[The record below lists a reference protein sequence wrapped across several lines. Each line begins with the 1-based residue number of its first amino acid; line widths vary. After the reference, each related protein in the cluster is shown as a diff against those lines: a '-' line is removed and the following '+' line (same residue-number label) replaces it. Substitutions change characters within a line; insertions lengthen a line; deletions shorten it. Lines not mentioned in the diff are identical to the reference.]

1 MATNKHTRDYPI
13 VLENVSF
20 SYRGSNTVLRDV
32 NLKIPRG
39 EFFGIVGPTG
49 AGKTTLLYAISGVIP
64 HYYSGTLRGRVV
76 TCGLDTSKHTLNEI
90 SRKANLVMQDPESQ
104 LFNLHVTEELRWG
117 LENLGVSNNEID
129 ERVNQVAKFMRID
142 NLKDRATFN
151 LSGGEKQKV
160 AIASIYAL
168 EPEVILLDEPT
179 SELDSQGSDL
189 VFEVIRKL
197 TSKKGTTVIMVEHKV
212 EQLAEFADRIALMND
227 GKILTVSEPREFF
240 VNDALHEVGID
251 PPQIVELGHR
261 LKSRLPVSRIPL
273 TLAEAVQ
280 AYGGFP
286 RNYNGSDNYAHSKR
300 TKTKDSSS
308 KPIIEIVDLEL
319 TYPPPHEHTALKDI
333 NLTIDRGEFTA
344 LIGHNGSGKT
354 TLAKCIVGLLKP
366 TRGRVY
372 VNGIDNR
379 NISLSRMAQ
388 TVGFVFQNPNH
399 QIFNDTVWSE
409 ITCGLKNLKKPSNYI
424 KQRGEEVLK
433 LMDLERYRDVH
444 PFRLGEGAKQRVAV
458 ASILAMN
465 PELLIVDEP
474 TTGHSPRESMMVC
487 KLLQSL
493 NKEGMTILMVT
504 HSMPLVAEYAT
515 RVVVLA
521 DGRIVDDGSPRHI
534 FNNTKVLDVAGMH
547 PPQISRLGLLL
558 ELRPPPL
565 TVDEMEKA
573 FL

>member
-1 MATNKHTRDYPI
+1 MTTNEYARDYPV

-32 NLKIPRG
+32 NLKIRRG

-49 AGKTTLLYAISGVIP
+49 AGKTTLLYAISGVVP
-64 HYYSGTLRGRVV
+64 HYYSGLLSGRVV
-76 TCGLDTSKHTLNEI
+76 TCGLDTSRHTLNEI

-117 LENLGVSNNEID
+117 LENLGVSNDEID
-129 ERVNQVAKFMRID
+129 ERVNQVAKFMKID
-142 NLKDRATFN
+142 NLKDRLTFN

-160 AIASIYAL
+160 AIASVYAL

-189 VFEVIRKL
+189 VFEVVRKL
-197 TSKKGTTVIMVEHKV
+197 TSRKGTTVIMVEHKV

-227 GKILTVSEPREFF
+227 GKILTISEPREFF
-240 VNDALHEVGID
+240 LNGALHEAGID

-261 LKSRLPVSRIPL
+261 LKSRFPASRIPL

-286 RNYNGSDNYAHSKR
+286 RSYNGSDNHAHGKR
-300 TKTKDSSS
+300 AKVRDSSS
-308 KPIIEIVDLEL
+308 KPIIDVVDLEL

-354 TLAKCIVGLLKP
+354 TLARCIVGLLKP

-372 VNGIDNR
+372 VNGVDNR
-379 NISLSRMAQ
+379 NIPLSRMAQ
-388 TVGFVFQNPNH
+388 SVGFVFQNPNH
-399 QIFNDTVWSE
+399 QLFNDTVWSE
-409 ITCGLKNLKKPSNYI
+409 ITCGLKNLKKPRDYI

-433 LMDLERYRDVH
+433 LMDLERYRDIH
-444 PFRLGEGAKQRVAV
+444 PFRLGEGTKQRVAV

-487 KLLQSL
+487 QLLQSL

-504 HSMPLVAEYAT
+504 HSMPLVAQYAT
-515 RVVVLA
+515 RVIVLA
-521 DGRIVDDGSPRHI
+521 DGKIVDDGPPRHI
-534 FNNTKVLDVAGMH
+534 FNNTKVLDIAGMH

-558 ELRPPPL
+558 DLRPPPL

>member
-1 MATNKHTRDYPI
+1 MTTNEYARDYPV

-32 NLKIPRG
+32 NLKIRRG

-49 AGKTTLLYAISGVIP
+49 AGKTTLLYAISGVVP
-64 HYYSGTLRGRVV
+64 HYYSGLLSGRVV
-76 TCGLDTSKHTLNEI
+76 TCGLDTSRHTLNEI

-117 LENLGVSNNEID
+117 LENLGVSNDEID
-129 ERVNQVAKFMRID
+129 ERVNQVAKFMKID
-142 NLKDRATFN
+142 NLKDRLTFN

-160 AIASIYAL
+160 AIASVYAL

-189 VFEVIRKL
+189 VFEVVRKL
-197 TSKKGTTVIMVEHKV
+197 TSRKGTTVIMVEHKV

-227 GKILTVSEPREFF
+227 GKILTISEPREFF
-240 VNDALHEVGID
+240 LNGALHEAGID

-261 LKSRLPVSRIPL
+261 LKSRFPASRIPL

-286 RNYNGSDNYAHSKR
+286 RSYNGSDNHAHGKR
-300 TKTKDSSS
+300 AKVRDSSS
-308 KPIIEIVDLEL
+308 KPIIDVVDLEL

-354 TLAKCIVGLLKP
+354 TLARCIVGLLKP

-372 VNGIDNR
+372 VNGVDNR
-379 NISLSRMAQ
+379 NIPLSRMAQ
-388 TVGFVFQNPNH
+388 SVGFVFQNPNH
-399 QIFNDTVWSE
+399 QLFNDTVWSE
-409 ITCGLKNLKKPSNYI
+409 ITCGLKNLKKPRDYI

-433 LMDLERYRDVH
+433 LMDLERYRDIH
-444 PFRLGEGAKQRVAV
+444 PFRLGEGIKQKVAV

-487 KLLQSL
+487 QLLQSL

-504 HSMPLVAEYAT
+504 HSMPLVAQYAT
-515 RVVVLA
+515 RVIVLA
-521 DGRIVDDGSPRHI
+521 DGKIVDDGPPRHI
-534 FNNTKVLDVAGMH
+534 FNNTKVLDIAGMH

-558 ELRPPPL
+558 DLRPPPL

>member
-1 MATNKHTRDYPI
+1 MTTNEYARDYPV

-20 SYRGSNTVLRDV
+20 SYRGSSTVLRDV
-32 NLKIPRG
+32 NLKIRRG

-49 AGKTTLLYAISGVIP
+49 AGKTTLLYAISGVVP
-64 HYYSGTLRGRVV
+64 HYYSGLLSGRVV
-76 TCGLDTSKHTLNEI
+76 TCGLDTSRHTLNEI

-129 ERVNQVAKFMRID
+129 ERTNQVAKFMRID
-142 NLKDRATFN
+142 NLKDRLTFN

-160 AIASIYAL
+160 AIASVYAL

-197 TSKKGTTVIMVEHKV
+197 TSRKGTTVIMVEHKV

-227 GKILTVSEPREFF
+227 GKILTISEPREFF
-240 VNDALHEVGID
+240 LNGALHEVGID

-261 LKSRLPVSRIPL
+261 LKSRFPVSRIPL

-286 RNYNGSDNYAHSKR
+286 RSYSGSDNHVHGKR
-300 TKTKDSSS
+300 AKAKDSSS
-308 KPIIEIVDLEL
+308 KPIIEVADLKL

-354 TLAKCIVGLLKP
+354 TLARCIVGLLKP
-366 TRGRVY
+366 TRGRIY
-372 VNGIDNR
+372 VNGVDNR
-379 NISLSRMAQ
+379 NIPLSRMAQ

-409 ITCGLKNLKKPSNYI
+409 ITCGLKNLKKPRGYI

-433 LMDLERYRDVH
+433 LMDLERYRDIH
-444 PFRLGEGAKQRVAV
+444 PFRLGEGTKQRVAV

-487 KLLQSL
+487 QLLQSL

-504 HSMPLVAEYAT
+504 HSMPLVAQYAT

-521 DGRIVDDGSPRHI
+521 DGKIVDDGPPRHI

-558 ELRPPPL
+558 DLRPPPL

>member
-1 MATNKHTRDYPI
+1 MTTNEYARDYPV

-32 NLKIPRG
+32 NLKIRRG

-49 AGKTTLLYAISGVIP
+49 AGKTTLLYAISGVVP
-64 HYYSGTLRGRVV
+64 HYYSGLLSGRVV
-76 TCGLDTSKHTLNEI
+76 TCGLDTSRHTLNEI

-129 ERVNQVAKFMRID
+129 ERTNQVAKFMRID
-142 NLKDRATFN
+142 NFKDRLTFN

-160 AIASIYAL
+160 AIASVYVL

-197 TSKKGTTVIMVEHKV
+197 TSRKGTTVIMVEHKV

-227 GKILTVSEPREFF
+227 GKILTISEPREFF

-251 PPQIVELGHR
+251 PPQIIELGHR
-261 LKSRLPVSRIPL
+261 LKSRFPVSRIPL

-286 RNYNGSDNYAHSKR
+286 RSYNGLDNYAHGKR
-300 TKTKDSSS
+300 AKVRDSSS
-308 KPIIEIVDLEL
+308 KPIIEVVDLEL

-354 TLAKCIVGLLKP
+354 TLARCIVGLLKP

-372 VNGIDNR
+372 VNGVDNR
-379 NISLSRMAQ
+379 NIPLSRMAQ

-409 ITCGLKNLKKPSNYI
+409 ITCGLKNLKKPRDYI

-433 LMDLERYRDVH
+433 LMDLERYRDIH
-444 PFRLGEGAKQRVAV
+444 PFRLGEGTKQRVAV

-487 KLLQSL
+487 QLLQSL

-504 HSMPLVAEYAT
+504 HSMPLVAQYAT
-515 RVVVLA
+515 RVIVLA
-521 DGRIVDDGSPRHI
+521 DGKIVDDGPPRHI
-534 FNNTKVLDVAGMH
+534 FNNTKVLDIAGMH

-558 ELRPPPL
+558 DLRPPPL

>member
-1 MATNKHTRDYPI
+1 MTTNEYARDYPV

-32 NLKIPRG
+32 NLKIRRG

-49 AGKTTLLYAISGVIP
+49 AGKTTLLYAISGVVP
-64 HYYSGTLRGRVV
+64 HYYSGLLSGRVV
-76 TCGLDTSKHTLNEI
+76 TCGLDTSRHTLNEI

-117 LENLGVSNNEID
+117 LENLGVSNDEID
-129 ERVNQVAKFMRID
+129 ERVNQVAKFMKID
-142 NLKDRATFN
+142 NLKDRLTFN

-160 AIASIYAL
+160 AIASVYAL

-189 VFEVIRKL
+189 VFEVVRKL
-197 TSKKGTTVIMVEHKV
+197 TSRKGTTVIMVEHKV

-227 GKILTVSEPREFF
+227 GKILTISEPREFF
-240 VNDALHEVGID
+240 LNGALHEAGID

-261 LKSRLPVSRIPL
+261 LKSRFPASRIPL

-286 RNYNGSDNYAHSKR
+286 RSYNGSDNHAHGKR
-300 TKTKDSSS
+300 AKVRDSSS
-308 KPIIEIVDLEL
+308 KPIIDVVDLEL

-354 TLAKCIVGLLKP
+354 TLARCIVGLLKP

-372 VNGIDNR
+372 VNGVDNR
-379 NISLSRMAQ
+379 NIPLSRMAQ
-388 TVGFVFQNPNH
+388 SVGFVFQNPNH

-409 ITCGLKNLKKPSNYI
+409 ITCGLKNLKKPRDYI

-433 LMDLERYRDVH
+433 LMDLERYRDIH
-444 PFRLGEGAKQRVAV
+444 PFRLGEGTKQRVAV

-474 TTGHSPRESMMVC
+474 TTGHSPREAMMVC
-487 KLLQSL
+487 ELLQSL

-504 HSMPLVAEYAT
+504 HSMPLVAQYAT
-515 RVVVLA
+515 RVIVLA
-521 DGRIVDDGSPRHI
+521 DGKIVDDGPPRHI
-534 FNNTKVLDVAGMH
+534 FNNTKVLDIAGMH

-558 ELRPPPL
+558 DLRPPPL